1 MEEIIF
7 SQLLCNQ
14 EYTRIVLPHLKEE
27 YFSTQEEK
35 NFFKIYKRFFQ
46 KYSKIPSKE
55 ALLIEIEALK
65 SSADVYTSMKN
76 IISRQVEFTEN
87 LEYLVEKTEEYCK
100 ERAVYNALRESVL
113 IVDGQS
119 KDKTAQS
126 IPGILQEALS
136 VCFDTS
142 VGHNYLEDSEERYD
156 YYHLSE
162 ARITTGVPMIDKVTR
177 GGFPRKTLNVLLAPP
192 HGGKSL
198 VMVNAAIGALVAGYN
213 VLYISM
219 EMAENEIGKRF
230 DVNMMDVSF
239 DDLEMLPRDTFNSR
253 FNKIVK
259 SARGRLV
266 IKEYPTGAAD
276 VGHFRSLLQELKT
289 KQEFAPDLIVVDY
302 MSICSSEVYK
312 PGANVNTY
320 LIVGSIGKELRALA
334 ITHNAAVLTAIQTTR
349 AGVGNSDVNIND
361 TSESF
366 GVPAIADWFGAIIN
380 TDELKELK
388 QILFKQLKNRYS
400 GIADNEKFLVGVD
413 YHKMKLFELEGS
425 AQTPVLNITSNKKQ
439 SHIKTAKDTFE
450 EPPVITKTSSF
461 SDFNF

>member
-14 EYTRIVLPHLKEE
+14 EYVRIVLPHLKEE
-27 YFSTQEEK
+27 YFASQEEK

-119 KDKTAQS
+119 KDKTSQA
-126 IPGILQEALS
+126 IPAILQEALS

-142 VGHNYLEDSEERYD
+142 VGHNYLEDSEDRYD

-162 ARITTGVPMIDKVTR
+162 ARIPTGIPMIDKVCR

-198 VMVNAAIGALVAGYN
+198 VMVNAGIGALNAGHN
-213 VLYISM
+213 VLFISM
-219 EMAENEIGKRF
+219 EMSEEEIGKRF
-230 DVNMMDVSF
+230 DVNLMDVTF
-239 DDLEMLPRDTFNSR
+239 DDLEMLPKDTFNSR
-253 FNKIVK
+253 FNKVTK
-259 SARGRLV
+259 SARGRLI
-266 IKEYPTGAAD
+266 IKEYPTGAAN

-289 KQEFAPDLIVVDY
+289 KQNFIPDMIIVDY

-312 PGANVNTY
+312 PGANANTY
-320 LIVGSIGKELRALA
+320 LIVGSIAKELRALG
-334 ITHNAAVLTAIQTTR
+334 IENNCCILTAIQTTR
-349 AGVGNSDVNIND
+349 AGIGNSDVNMSD

-366 GVPAIADWFGAIIN
+366 GVPAHADWFGAIIN

-400 GIADNEKFLVGVD
+400 CLADNEKFLVGVD
-413 YHKMKLFELEGS
+413 YSKMKLFELEGS
-425 AQTPVLNITSNKKQ
+425 AQSIPLNNKKQ